1 VVKSDGSGDRRACKG
16 NTTKTLV
23 SGVYKVA
30 ARIDMARLQ
39 TQVFETGLEN
49 GQRRGLR
56 GC

>member
-1 VVKSDGSGDRRACKG
+1 MKSDGSGDRRACKG